1 MVTLA
6 DSLKNASSPVHL
18 CACTPVCPFADFPTL
33 PAKPPYMID
42 RPVQK
47 SKRIDELD
55 LFRGFAILGIFMVNI
70 LVMNVSFLYR
80 GEWEAEHIGWLQQ
93 ASFFVLENLFYSKFF
108 TIFSFLF
115 GIGVAFQMQRAR
127 ENGRFS
133 TAFFLRRFVVLFLLG
148 VAHILFIW
156 AGDILHLYGALGLL
170 LLVFF
175 RLPPI
180 GLVVSAVLVFAFP
193 FYTPILESFMQW
205 IGFDYAAPL
214 AALSREEILEL
225 KHQGSYLSGVHLRL
239 KEYAFVMSF
248 VYSGIVPVAFTAMLL
263 GGALVKAGW
272 LNNLGEKIRQSTPYV
287 LISLVILLIYRFTL
301 LFYIVP
307 NFKVE
312 DGTPLSIFLVTLYQ
326 VSDLSISFG
335 LLWLVGTLWRVRLM
349 QRLLS
354 PLRYVGRMALSNYI
368 LQSIIGY
375 LIMRTFNG
383 YEVFTPFEC
392 ILIVLA
398 VYTVQ
403 IFLSKWWLQSFRFGP
418 LEWLWRC
425 ASYLKL
431 LPLCRS

>member
-1 MVTLA
+1 
-6 DSLKNASSPVHL
+6 
-18 CACTPVCPFADFPTL
+18 
-33 PAKPPYMID
+33 MID

-47 SKRIDELD
+47 SNRIDELD

-80 GEWEAEHIGWLQQ
+80 GEWEAEQSGWLQQ

-115 GIGVAFQMQRAR
+115 GVGVAFQMQRAR

-133 TAFFLRRFVVLFLLG
+133 MTFFLRRFAVLFVFG
-148 VAHILFIW
+148 VAHILLLW
-156 AGDILHLYGALGLL
+156 SGDILHLYGALGFLL
-170 LLVFF
+170 LLFF
-175 RLPPI
+175 RLPPV
-180 GLVVSAVLVFAFP
+180 GLVISAVLVFAFP
-193 FYTPILESFMQW
+193 FYTPMLESFMQW

-248 VYSGIVPVAFTAMLL
+248 VYSGIVPVALTAMLL

-272 LNNLGEKIRQSTPYV
+272 LNNLGEKIRQSTPYL
-287 LISLVILLIYRFTL
+287 LISVVILLIYRFTL
-301 LFYIVP
+301 LYYIVP
-307 NFKVE
+307 NFEVE
-312 DGTPLSIFLVTLYQ
+312 DGSALSIALVTLYQ
-326 VSDLSISFG
+326 VSDLAISAG
-335 LLWLVGTLWRVRLM
+335 LLWFIGTLWRFSFTK
-349 QRLLS
+349 RLLS
-354 PLRYVGRMALSNYI
+354 PLRHVGRMALSNYI
-368 LQSIIGY
+368 LQSVVGY

-383 YEVFTPFEC
+383 YEVFSAFEC

-403 IFLSKWWLQSFRFGP
+403 IFLSKWWLSSFRFGP

-431 LPLCRS
+431 LPLRKS